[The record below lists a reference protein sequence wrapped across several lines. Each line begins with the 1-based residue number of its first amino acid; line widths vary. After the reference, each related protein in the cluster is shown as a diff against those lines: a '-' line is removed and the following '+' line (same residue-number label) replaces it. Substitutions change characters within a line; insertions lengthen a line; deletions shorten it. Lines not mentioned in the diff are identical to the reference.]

1 MCQSPR
7 SRHCTLAAVA
17 MAVLAG
23 LVALFLVD
31 PARPTFG
38 RDPRS
43 VGAPVLFP
51 PCPLHALTGL
61 HCPGCGTLR
70 ALHQMLHG
78 NLRTAFWLNPLMVS
92 SLPFVAYWCLS
103 GLVREVSGRRMPRFF
118 LPAAWI
124 WVLLGVIVLFGIARN
139 IPLYPLSLLAP

>member
-1 MCQSPR
+1 MSESGGDGRTAPEGLAFQRCR
-7 SRHCTLAAVA
+7 LAAVT
-17 MAVLAG
+17 VVGLVG
-23 LVALFLVD
+23 LVALFALD
-31 PARPTFG
+31 PASSSFF
-38 RDPRS
+38 
-43 VGAPVLFP
+43 A
-51 PCPLHALTGL
+51 PCPFHALTEL

-70 ALHQMLHG
+70 ALHQLLHG

-92 SLPFVAYWCLS
+92 SLPFVAYWCVS